1 MGGTCPDGSGIPWYW
16 GSDGRARAGGCS
28 AAASI
33 APTTT
38 APATTTT
45 AVSATTVAPVVV
57 PGTPATPTGVAG
69 NTQVTGSVTAGSG
82 GTPTSYTITQS
93 TTSGGTYSAGCTVTG
108 ASGSCVVTGLTN
120 GTTYFFKTTAT
131 NSAGTSSLSS
141 ASSSVT
147 PATVPGTPATPTGVA
162 GNAQVTVSV
171 AAGTGGTPTSYTVT
185 QATTS
190 GGVYSTGCTV
200 TVPASSCVVTGLTN
214 DTPYFFKTTA
224 TNSVGT
230 SGLSVASTSVTPVA
244 TCATGGTCVVGNTGP
259 GGGLVFYV
267 ASNFTSTGSDCNTT
281 CKYLEAA
288 PVGWGNGITVVAGET
303 TGTST
308 ADPRLYWCSNT
319 STLRNATSKS
329 AIGDGRPNTATG
341 TEAGW
346 AACTSGAIFQAEL
359 YAGGGKTDWHLPS
372 FSELGQMN
380 SQRTLISTTLCC
392 YTSSTEVSATLIKHY
407 NMSDG
412 GSGGYGKASAGYYQ
426 RPIRAFG

>member
-1 MGGTCPDGSGIPWYW
+1 
-16 GSDGRARAGGCS
+16 
-28 AAASI
+28 
-33 APTTT
+33 
-38 APATTTT
+38 
-45 AVSATTVAPVVV
+45 
-57 PGTPATPTGVAG
+57 
-69 NTQVTGSVTAGSG
+69 
-82 GTPTSYTITQS
+82 
-93 TTSGGTYSAGCTVTG
+93 
-108 ASGSCVVTGLTN
+108 
-120 GTTYFFKTTAT
+120 
-131 NSAGTSSLSS
+131 
-141 ASSSVT
+141 
-147 PATVPGTPATPTGVA
+147 
-162 GNAQVTVSV
+162 
-171 AAGTGGTPTSYTVT
+171 
-185 QATTS
+185 
-190 GGVYSTGCTV
+190 
-200 TVPASSCVVTGLTN
+200 
-214 DTPYFFKTTA
+214 
-224 TNSVGT
+224 
-230 SGLSVASTSVTPVA
+230 
-244 TCATGGTCVVGNTGP
+244 
-259 GGGLVFYV
+259 VFYV

-392 YTSSTEVSATLIKHY
+392 YTSSTEVSATLIKHF